1 MYQELELWREYQAQI
16 KDQLSKNE
24 GVETN
29 HTKLTKL
36 EKVYIAKQYAQW
48 EFDSESSCKL
58 RVGYWM
64 AKSRAEQQFD
74 KWMAKLIKRN
84 GTTQY

>member
-1 MYQELELWREYQAQI
+1 MYQELELWKEYQAQI

-29 HTKLTKL
+29 HTELATL
-36 EKVYIAKQYAQW
+36 EKAYIAKQYAQW
-48 EFDSESSCKL
+48 EFDQ
-58 RVGYWM
+58 WM
-64 AKSRAEQQFD
+64 D
-74 KWMAKLIKRN
+74 DLTKRN

>member
-1 MYQELELWREYQAQI
+1 MYQEMKLWKEYQAQI

-29 HTKLTKL
+29 HTELMKL

-48 EFDSESSCKL
+48 EFDSESNCKL

-64 AKSRAEQQFD
+64 TKST
-74 KWMAKLIKRN
+74 M
-84 GTTQY
+84 